1 MRRYNLTIGE
11 KLRNLRILQ
20 NKTQKEVAGEL
31 CISRATLSNYETG
44 VRLPDI
50 STLTLLA
57 DYYGVDANYFIDT
70 TKIRAVLSENDNHTL
85 FLMQEKEKEKPKRKM
100 SPSSLI
106 ALNYFNLGGKTLK
119 RDKKDERK

>member
-1 MRRYNLTIGE
+1 MIIAIDVGNTNIVLG
-11 KLRNLRILQ
+11 
-20 NKTQKEVAGEL
+20 G
-31 CISRATLSNYETG
+31 
-44 VRLPDI
+44 
-50 STLTLLA
+50 
-57 DYYGVDANYFIDT
+57 FIDNKLSFVARIAT
-70 TKIRAVLSENDNHTL
+70 DVSKTEDEYATKIRAVLSENDNHTL

>member
-1 MRRYNLTIGE
+1 MKKYNLTIGE
-11 KLRNLRILQ
+11 KLRNLRISQ
-20 NKTQKEVAGEL
+20 NKTQQEVADDL

-50 STLTLLA
+50 STLTILA

-70 TKIRAVLSENDNHTL
+70 TKIRAVFSENDNHTL
-85 FLMQEKEKEKPKRKM
+85 FLMKEKEKEKPKRKM

-106 ALNYFNLGGKTLK
+106 ALNYFSLAGKCFK
-119 RDKKDERK
+119 RDKKNERK